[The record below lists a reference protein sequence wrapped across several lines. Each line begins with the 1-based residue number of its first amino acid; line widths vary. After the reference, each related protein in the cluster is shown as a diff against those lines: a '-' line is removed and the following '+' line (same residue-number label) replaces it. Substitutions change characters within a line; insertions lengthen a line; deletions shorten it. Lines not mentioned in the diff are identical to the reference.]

1 MAGMAGMP
9 RGWRGEGQAGQGAVL
24 NACQMRTKD
33 PFFYGRTITRRS
45 SRAHKNNAAH
55 VATGVKGGR
64 EEVGNGGNVYAINAQ
79 LKIKTDTMAGPQR
92 NKIQKGQSPQSLQ
105 FIRAQWREG
114 EEGSVECGEGEGM
127 REGKAVERLNGQH
140 MQVRSHSVIKTN
152 VKSGQTHRER

>member
-55 VATGVKGGR
+55 VARGAKGGR
-64 EEVGNGGNVYAINAQ
+64 RWE
-79 LKIKTDTMAGPQR
+79 T
-92 NKIQKGQSPQSLQ
+92 
-105 FIRAQWREG
+105 G
-114 EEGSVECGEGEGM
+114 EM
-127 REGKAVERLNGQH
+127 FTLL
-140 MQVRSHSVIKTN
+140 
-152 VKSGQTHRER
+152 THN

>member
-1 MAGMAGMP
+1 M
-9 RGWRGEGQAGQGAVL
+9 
-24 NACQMRTKD
+24 
-33 PFFYGRTITRRS
+33 
-45 SRAHKNNAAH
+45 
-55 VATGVKGGR
+55 
-64 EEVGNGGNVYAINAQ
+64 GNGGNVYAINAQ

-152 VKSGQTHRER
+152 VKSGQTHRGRQRKGPTGPEAVLLGSTGRGWGPERGCV